1 MKLWPYISV
10 FVVIIYRITRCAFG
24 AQDLSEW
31 EQWAH
36 NIITTTDYICFK
48 PNSVAAQEGKG
59 SKRTGGNAEE
69 ERALN
74 HKLSD
79 DGIKSLSRWLSR
91 WQKEEWMTKIT
102 SRNQPSSSLNVD
114 RVQNQMKRTSEGG
127 GMIQNVGSHFG
138 WFEENYCII

>member
-10 FVVIIYRITRCAFG
+10 FVVIIYRITRYAFG

-59 SKRTGGNAEE
+59 SKRRGGNTEE

-79 DGIKSLSRWLSR
+79 DGIKSLSR
-91 WQKEEWMTKIT
+91 
-102 SRNQPSSSLNVD
+102 
-114 RVQNQMKRTSEGG
+114 
-127 GMIQNVGSHFG
+127 
-138 WFEENYCII
+138 